1 MPDFRYVIVVPRTA
15 PGTLAYL
22 MESLKD
28 VADVEVV
35 LDRRRPATAPPI
47 ARIIERRAPAQSVGE
62 AFGCALIRI
71 ELPRGNLAAR
81 A

>member
-1 MPDFRYVIVVPRTA
+1 MPGFRYVIVVPRTA
-15 PGTLAYL
+15 PATLAYL
-22 MESLKD
+22 MESLKN

-35 LDRRRPATAPPI
+35 LDRRRPVTATPI
-47 ARIIERRAPAQSVGE
+47 PRLVERRAPARSVGE

-71 ELPRGNLAAR
+71 ETPRRNLAAR